1 MANMTA
7 NNTTFDHTDQ
17 QISDILTT
25 IKTIALVGASNK
37 EERASYRVMRFLQE
51 KGFRIIPVSPRL
63 AGQTLLGETV
73 FESLSSIPCSVDMVD
88 MFVNSERVMPVIDEA
103 ISLAPQVIWMQLGV
117 INEAAAELAR
127 KEGIDVVMDKCPKK
141 EIERMGLFADDIST
155 INTPA

>member
-1 MANMTA
+1 MTA
-7 NNTTFDHTDQ
+7 NDITFDHTDQ

-37 EERASYRVMRFLQE
+37 EDRASYRVMRFMQE

-88 MFVNSERVMPVIDEA
+88 LFVNSERVMPVIDEA
-103 ISLAPQVIWMQLGV
+103 ISLAPKIIWMQIGV
-117 INEAAAELAR
+117 INQTAANLAR
-127 KEGIDVVMDKCPKK
+127 KKGIDVVMDRCPKK
-141 EIERMGLFADDIST
+141 EIERLGLFTDHTDV